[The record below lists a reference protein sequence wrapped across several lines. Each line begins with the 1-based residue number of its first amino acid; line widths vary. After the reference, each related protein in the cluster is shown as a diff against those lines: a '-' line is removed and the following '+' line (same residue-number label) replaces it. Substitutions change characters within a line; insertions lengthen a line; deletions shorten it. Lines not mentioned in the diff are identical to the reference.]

1 MEREP
6 SLSERRVIGPT
17 AATAIVVS
25 NMIGTGIFTTTG
37 LILQLGLTP
46 GDVLLAWLIGGV
58 LSIIG
63 ALIYGELGMAFPYS
77 GGEYVYL
84 SRILHPAIGFLSGW
98 VSLIAGFAAPV
109 AAAAMAMH
117 LYLAR
122 IVPSWPVRL
131 GASLTVV
138 VLAYLHTRN
147 IRWGSFTQ
155 TLLTSLKVLLL
166 IGFILIIFRFSPRQ
180 TFSNLIHIQPH
191 NWFKSEFAVAV
202 VFVSFAY
209 SGWNAAAY
217 IGEEIRKP
225 RKYLPLSLFAGTLI
239 VLILYAL
246 TNLAYFTAAPIEQLT
261 GKAEIAH
268 EAALSVWGTAGANLV
283 SLLIAT
289 GLVATVS
296 AMVMVGPRVLEA
308 MARDGFM
315 PGVFARLN
323 RYQTPAP
330 AILLQTGLSLLMIF
344 TAAFGPL
351 LIYIGYTLNIFTAL
365 TAVAL
370 ILHRHR
376 HPTAPRIFVGY
387 PILPLLFIAF
397 ATWMT
402 VWSIRSQPL
411 STLAGLA
418 TLIVG
423 YLFYLFF
430 RPRTQHHTSGDD
442 NREK

>member
-1 MEREP
+1 MEKKLSP
-6 SLSERRVIGPT
+6 SERRVIGPT
-17 AATAIVVS
+17 AAIAIVIS

-58 LSIIG
+58 LSTIG

-77 GGEYVYL
+77 GGEYIYL

-122 IVPSWPVRL
+122 IFPSWPVRF

-147 IRWGSFTQ
+147 IRWGSLTQ
-155 TLLTSLKVLLL
+155 TLLTSIKVLLL
-166 IGFILIIFRFSPRQ
+166 LGFIVIIFRFSHRQ
-180 TFSNLIHIQPH
+180 PFFTLLHVQPH
-191 NWFKSEFAVAV
+191 HWFKSEFAVAV

-217 IGEEIRKP
+217 IGEEIRNP
-225 RKYLPLSLFAGTLI
+225 RKYLPLSLLTGTLI
-239 VLILYAL
+239 VLTLYAL
-246 TNLAYFTAAPIEQLT
+246 TNLAYFTAAPVERLT
-261 GKAEIAH
+261 GKPEIAH
-268 EAALSVWGTAGANLV
+268 EAALAVWGPAGANFV
-283 SLLIAT
+283 SFLIAT

-308 MARDGFM
+308 MARDGFI
-315 PGVFARLN
+315 PPFFARLN

-330 AILLQTGLSLLMIF
+330 AILLQTGLSLLMIL

-370 ILHRHR
+370 IVHRR
-376 HPTAPRIFVGY
+376 RRPTAPRIFVGY

-397 ATWMT
+397 ALWMT
-402 VWSIRSQPL
+402 VWSVRSQPL

-418 TLIVG
+418 TLFVG
-423 YLFYLFF
+423 YFSYLYF
-430 RPRTQHHTSGDD
+430 RPRTQHHTSGND
-442 NREK
+442 NRKR